1 MSFYA
6 EHLFCDSW
14 CVMYMHCTVY
24 SQVTLDL
31 PRLPASAEQL
41 RAAGGVFRQYHD
53 MYTVITPR

>member
-1 MSFYA
+1 MRHVHALPPF
-6 EHLFCDSW
+6 
-14 CVMYMHCTVY
+14 Y